1 MLNKIIGVTL
11 DKALDADIVW
21 TKTTTGYSA
30 SCDAEKKPLVITMDD
45 LPPDAR
51 RDDHSL
57 FTFVT
62 GVGIDP
68 AWINTYQL
76 SKPWRRSTVDAMR
89 FAGYRWYAN
98 LVVPFADSP
107 PTLVLFG
114 RGESA
119 FTAAEVTEVYDHRT
133 YDATIRQTLRS
144 DLRLSVNAQNGI
156 AQLEAQLLE
165 PGGAVCTRTG
175 VTVYWESTGGYF
187 LSARTQSIDGKAT
200 AVLKDYVQPCVVK
213 AGFRHFPAK
222 SEVTL

>member
-1 MLNKIIGVTL
+1 M
-11 DKALDADIVW
+11 
-21 TKTTTGYSA
+21 A
-30 SCDAEKKPLVITMDD
+30 SP
-45 LPPDAR
+45 
-51 RDDHSL
+51 
-57 FTFVT
+57 
-62 GVGIDP
+62 
-68 AWINTYQL
+68 
-76 SKPWRRSTVDAMR
+76 
-89 FAGYRWYAN
+89 
-98 LVVPFADSP
+98 
-107 PTLVLFG
+107 
-114 RGESA
+114 A

>member
-11 DKALDADIVW
+11 EKALDADIVW
-21 TKTTTGYSA
+21 TKTPDGYSA
-30 SCDAEKKPLVITMDD
+30 SCDAEKKPLVITMDE

-62 GVGIDP
+62 GDGINP

-187 LSARTQSIDGKAT
+187 
-200 AVLKDYVQPCVVK
+200 
-213 AGFRHFPAK
+213 
-222 SEVTL
+222 